1 MPHVESLSLL
11 KIEES
16 HEEAELLSSLQR
28 QTQEVDDSQE
38 DVQMNDSVPDRTSRA
53 EVVLQKND
61 TSLLTPQQPPSQV
74 YTQSRAMDTILNPK
88 PSVEPLSSEKP
99 IIPDSVTT
107 FPISTSIASN
117 NQLPTTTINVPQ
129 QSLQIVAT
137 PVDNS
142 DDEEMPTI
150 NMSSDSEIDED

>member
-16 HEEAELLSSLQR
+16 HEEAEILSSLQR

-38 DVQMNDSVPDRTSRA
+38 DVQMNDPVPDRTSRE
-53 EVVLQKND
+53 EVILQKND
-61 TSLLTPQQPPSQV
+61 TSLLTPQQPSQV

-88 PSVEPLSSEKP
+88 PPVEPSSSKKP
-99 IIPDSVTT
+99 IIPDSATM

-117 NQLPTTTINVPQ
+117 NQLPATTINVPQ
-129 QSLQIVAT
+129 QLLQIVAT
-137 PVDNS
+137 PADNS
-142 DDEEMPTI
+142 EDEEMPTI
-150 NMSSDSEIDED
+150 NMSSDSEVDED

>member
-16 HEEAELLSSLQR
+16 HEEAEILSSLQR

-38 DVQMNDSVPDRTSRA
+38 DVQMNDSVPDRTSR

-61 TSLLTPQQPPSQV
+61 TSLLTPQQAPSQV

-137 PVDNS
+137 PADTS